1 MKTTRILAVDD
12 HPGYRMGLVGI
23 VNSTADLTVVG
34 EAGSCAEA
42 IEANRR
48 LNPDLILMD
57 LRLPDGS
64 AVECILAIKRESPQ
78 CLVII
83 VTTYDADEDIY
94 RALQAGARS
103 YLLKEAAAEDIRAT
117 IRAVIRGE
125 TPLAANVAQRLASR
139 MSRPNLTRREHDMLR
154 MIIRGRSN
162 KEIGVELGITEDT
175 VKGHL
180 KNLFVKL
187 GVKDRTQA
195 AVTALEQGIIHLGE
209 RRGP

>member
-1 MKTTRILAVDD
+1 MKPTRILVVDD
-12 HPGYRMGLVGI
+12 HPGFRMGLVGI
-23 VNSTADLTVVG
+23 VNGADDLTVVG
-34 EAGSCAEA
+34 EAGTCADA
-42 IEANRR
+42 IEANR
-48 LNPDLILMD
+48 LLKPEVILMD

-64 AVECILAIKRESPQ
+64 AVESIFALKRDTPN
-78 CLVII
+78 CLIII

-103 YLLKEAAAEDIRAT
+103 YLLKEAAAEDIRST
-117 IRAVIRGE
+117 IRAVLRGE
-125 TPLAANVAQRLASR
+125 TPLPAAVAQRLASR
-139 MSRPNLTRREHDMLR
+139 LSRPNLTRREHDMLR

-162 KEIGVELGITEDT
+162 KEIGLELGITEDT

-195 AVTALEQGIIHLGE
+195 AVAALEQGIVHLGD
-209 RRGP
+209 RR

>member
-1 MKTTRILAVDD
+1 MKPTRILVVDD
-12 HPGYRMGLVGI
+12 HPGFRMGLVGI
-23 VNSTADLTVVG
+23 VNSTDDLNVVA
-34 EAGSCAEA
+34 EAGSCVEA
-42 IEANRR
+42 IEANRQF
-48 LNPDLILMD
+48 NPDVILMD

-64 AVECILAIKRESPQ
+64 AVECILSLKRETPH

-103 YLLKEAAAEDIRAT
+103 YLLKEAAADEIRST
-117 IRAVIRGE
+117 IRAVVRGE
-125 TPLAANVAQRLASR
+125 TPLPANVAQRLASR

-162 KEIGVELGITEDT
+162 KEIGLDLGITEDT

-195 AVTALEQGIIHLGE
+195 AVTALEQGIVHLGE
-209 RRGP
+209 RKSS